1 MIRTHANDCTHD
13 MIKTHGTI
21 ITHGMIRTHAMIA
34 NPCHDWFPKWLVYVV
49 QVIHYNGCGPYP
61 ANCGNNN
68 NQTSQVSVSVFL
80 FSSFIQVK
88 FNIFIIFKNL
98 ILMSCD

>member
-1 MIRTHANDCTHD
+1 
-13 MIKTHGTI
+13 MIKLMPWLQPMPWLEI
-21 ITHGMIRTHAMIA
+21 LSWLQTHAMI
-34 NPCHDWFPKWLVYVV
+34 DFSKWLVCVV

-68 NQTSQVSVSVFL
+68 NQTSQVSVSVIL